1 MLLSIIRKND
11 KLAAKRNP
19 SFERNR
25 FAKFIIYFMVAF
37 WAAYL
42 IFIGITLA
50 LGLKEG
56 VQNME
61 AYHVFNQFI
70 IYLLF
75 ADFLLRFMGQP
86 ATSQEIKPYLLFP
99 IKKNK
104 LIDTFLLQSGLS
116 IFNLFWFFL
125 VLPFAVITIPET
137 YGFWGVI
144 LYLFG
149 MWLLFIMN
157 NYWYQICK
165 TLLRQKTIYLLLP
178 AAVYGSILAV
188 DLLPKTNYFGR
199 FTMNLGEGF
208 IQGNI
213 IAFIGVIAVIL
224 LLFIINR
231 YMQIYLMYKELGKVE
246 DSNIKRVSQF
256 KFLDRYG
263 EVGEFMRLELKLC
276 LRNKAVKHQVRM
288 GFIIMLTF
296 SFVLAFTDVYN
307 GTGMSRFICIYN
319 YAILS
324 VMTLGQIMSFEGNYI
339 DGLLCRRTSIF
350 NLLLAK
356 FYVNCFILLIPFAFM
371 MIPVFKG
378 KIDLLMAFAYMLF
391 TAGVVFALLMQYAV
405 YNKKTIALNATI
417 MRSNRGSSFFQTIVI
432 CCALFLPIIFN
443 SLLSSLFSDETTY
456 IIMLIIGAIFI
467 MTHRI
472 WIKNIYTRMMA
483 RKFENLEGF
492 RETR

>member
-56 VQNME
+56 IQNME
-61 AYHVFNQFI
+61 PYHVFNQFI

-288 GFIIMLTF
+288 GFIIMLAF

-307 GTGMSRFICIYN
+307 GTG
-319 YAILS
+319 
-324 VMTLGQIMSFEGNYI
+324 
-339 DGLLCRRTSIF
+339 
-350 NLLLAK
+350 
-356 FYVNCFILLIPFAFM
+356 
-371 MIPVFKG
+371 
-378 KIDLLMAFAYMLF
+378 KIGRAH
-391 TAGVVFALLMQYAV
+391 V
-405 YNKKTIALNATI
+405 
-417 MRSNRGSSFFQTIVI
+417 
-432 CCALFLPIIFN
+432 
-443 SLLSSLFSDETTY
+443 
-456 IIMLIIGAIFI
+456 
-467 MTHRI
+467 
-472 WIKNIYTRMMA
+472 
-483 RKFENLEGF
+483 
-492 RETR
+492 